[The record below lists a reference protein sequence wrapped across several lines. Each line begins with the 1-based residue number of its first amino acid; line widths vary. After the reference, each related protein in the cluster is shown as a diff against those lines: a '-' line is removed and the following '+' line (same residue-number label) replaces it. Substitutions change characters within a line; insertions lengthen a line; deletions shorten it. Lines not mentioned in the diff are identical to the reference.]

1 MRNDSVIHEYITIE
15 TRETEDPV
23 VVAGPPD
30 MAGGDWFPFAPSL
43 EVCPSRD
50 AGSGRVGTVIQ
61 VVLQCAIIA
70 LAMAIGF
77 IWGGKIITDRAI
89 ARETQLIGQ
98 AVTREKHVIDQA
110 VSEMTWRDLLI
121 ERMSVEVRRLRS
133 ENKWLN
139 DQFRT

>member
-50 AGSGRVGTVIQ
+50 AGSGRVGTRSR
-61 VVLQCAIIA
+61 
-70 LAMAIGF
+70 LATVDM
-77 IWGGKIITDRAI
+77 
-89 ARETQLIGQ
+89 E
-98 AVTREKHVIDQA
+98 E
-110 VSEMTWRDLLI
+110 
-121 ERMSVEVRRLRS
+121 RLRRVWGVA
-133 ENKWLN
+133 EHPL
-139 DQFRT
+139 